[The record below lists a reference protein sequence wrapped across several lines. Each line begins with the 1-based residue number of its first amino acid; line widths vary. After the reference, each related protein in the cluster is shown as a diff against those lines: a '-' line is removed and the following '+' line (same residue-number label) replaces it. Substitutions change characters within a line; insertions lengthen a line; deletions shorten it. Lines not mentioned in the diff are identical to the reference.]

1 MATATR
7 IAAPRS
13 LAPRPRIVREKSAPG
28 KAEPEKLGQI
38 LRASAQVFSEKGY
51 DGASIRD
58 VSRATGISLSGLY
71 YYVKSKQEIL
81 YLIQICTFR
90 TILARLE
97 RRLAGLTDPGDR
109 LRALVQ
115 NHLDYFLRHP
125 HEMKVL
131 SREDEAL
138 QGDYAREVGDIKRSY
153 YTTTLAI
160 FEELRGT
167 GRARRMNGRVAV
179 LSLFGMMNWAPTWY
193 RPQTDPQAGALADT
207 MAGLFLHGIGGNMPG
222 RASRN
227 RVAQHR
233 GETSRGARI
242 STGVAA
248 VARRRGDGA
257 VKWKVEWGTRLTRI

>member
-7 IAAPRS
+7 IPAPRTPS
-13 LAPRPRIVREKSAPG
+13 ARSRIVRDKAGPG
-28 KAEPEKLGQI
+28 KVEPEKLGQL

-138 QGDYAREVGDIKRSY
+138 QGDYAREVGDIKRRY
-153 YTTTLAI
+153 YTIALAI
-160 FEELRGT
+160 FEGLREAS
-167 GRARRMNGRVAV
+167 RARRMNARVAV

-193 RPQTDPQAGALADT
+193 RPQVDPQAGALADT
-207 MAGLFLHGIGGNMPG
+207 MARLFLHGIGGKMPG

-227 RVAQHR
+227 RVAQLH
-233 GETSRGARI
+233 GEGSRGSRARI
-242 STGVAA
+242 SNGAVAA
-248 VARRRGDGA
+248 ARTAR
-257 VKWKVEWGTRLTRI
+257 